1 MKFVRLLRHL
11 LADQRSV
18 SRLLSKDDLAAIY
31 VAISDSE
38 KRHDGELRFCV
49 EAGMPWSY
57 LKRDASA
64 RQRAVMLFSK
74 LRVWDTERNTGVLV
88 YLLLAD
94 KTIEIVADRGI
105 ARLVPQPVWD
115 AICSGIATALRE
127 GRGGAGVVAAIGGI
141 GDQLAM
147 HFPHRDDD
155 RNELPDAPVVL

>member
-1 MKFVRLLRHL
+1 MKFTRLLRHL

-18 SRLLSKDDLAAIY
+18 SRLLSKDDLAAIL

-38 KRHDGELRFCV
+38 KRHDGEIRFCV

-94 KTIEIVADRGI
+94 KTIEIIADRGI

-115 AICSGIATALRE
+115 AICGGIAAALRE
-127 GRGGAGVVAAIGGI
+127 GRGAAGIVAAIGGI
-141 GDQLAM
+141 GDQLAT

>member
-1 MKFVRLLRHL
+1 MKFIRLLRHL

-18 SRLLSKDDLAAIY
+18 SRLLSKDDLAAIH

-38 KRHDGELRFCV
+38 KRHDGEIRFCV

-115 AICSGIATALRE
+115 AICAGIATALRE
-127 GRGGAGVVAAIGGI
+127 GRGGTGVVAAIGGI

-155 RNELPDAPVVL
+155 RNELPDAPVML